1 MDRAPHW
8 RALSL
13 FGPNDPFFLWG
24 VMRGRGLGSHTHPGG
39 GPVKRAT
46 LVKRFCRS
54 LTVPTG
60 RLAGKPVRL
69 APYQS
74 RFIDG
79 AFADAVNVGVLS
91 VGRGNGKSA
100 ISAMLCVG
108 ELVGAWS
115 DAAEREVIIAAR
127 TQDQARIAWN
137 YCTAFIGRLPDATR
151 ERISIRRQPRFEIQ
165 YDDHN
170 GPHLI
175 RAISADGKS
184 ALGSSPTLAV
194 LDERGHWPISQG
206 DELEAALLTGLA
218 KRDGKALI
226 ISTSAPNDMHP
237 FSIWLD
243 REAPG
248 VYRQEHRPTP
258 NLPVDD
264 LPSLLIANPGSKHG
278 IGPTVT
284 RLKEDAALALARGGS
299 AMSRFRLLSRNER
312 VSEDNRD
319 ALLDLSEWL
328 GCETDDLPPRQGQVV
343 IGLDLGETVSMSAAA
358 YLWPETGRLEA
369 WGAFG
374 TVPALD
380 ARGQVDAVGDLYS
393 LMHKRGELALM
404 GHKTVPPAAWL
415 MRVLAHVEGEVIAA
429 IVADRFKQ
437 SQIGDAL
444 IELGNRSP
452 VVWRGMGFKDGS
464 EDVERFRRYVF
475 DDKLKVSESYLLR
488 HAIGEAAVFID
499 PAGNSKIVKGRSM
512 GRIDAACAAVLAVAE
527 ASRIMGRPQHRG
539 GRIAWG

>member
-1 MDRAPHW
+1 M
-8 RALSL
+8 
-13 FGPNDPFFLWG
+13 
-24 VMRGRGLGSHTHPGG
+24 
-39 GPVKRAT
+39 KRAN
-46 LVKRFCRS
+46 LVKAFCKS

-60 RLAGKPVRL
+60 RLAGHAIKL
-69 APYQS
+69 APYQN
-74 RFIDG
+74 RFIEG
-79 AFADAVNVGVLS
+79 AFADGVNVGVLS
-91 VGRGNGKSA
+91 VGRGNGKSSL
-100 ISAMLCVG
+100 SAMICVG

-115 DAAEREVIIAAR
+115 NAAEREVIIAAR
-127 TQDQARIAWN
+127 TQEQAKIAWS
-137 YCTAFIGRLPDATR
+137 YAVSFIGTLPAEMR
-151 ERISIRRQPRFEIQ
+151 ERITIRRQPRFEIQ
-165 YDDHN
+165 YDDTK

-194 LDERGHWPISQG
+194 LDERGHWPLAQG
-206 DELEAALLTGLA
+206 DELEAALLTGLS

-243 REAPG
+243 RDAPG

-264 LPSLLIANPGSKHG
+264 VDSLLIANPGSKHG
-278 IGPTVT
+278 IGPTLA
-284 RLKEDAALALARGGS
+284 RLGEDAALALARGGS
-299 AMSRFRLLSRNER
+299 ALSRFRLLSRNER

-319 ALLDLSEWL
+319 ALLDLNEWL
-328 GCETDDLPPRQGQVV
+328 ACETEDLPPRQGQVV
-343 IGLDLGETVSMSAAA
+343 IGLDLGETASMSAVA
-358 YLWPETGRLEA
+358 YLWPDTGRLEA

-374 TVPALD
+374 TIPTLE
-380 ARGQVDAVGDLYS
+380 ARGQVDAIGDLYS

-404 GHKTVPPAAWL
+404 GQKTVPPAA
-415 MRVLAHVEGEVIAA
+415 
-429 IVADRFKQ
+429 
-437 SQIGDAL
+437 
-444 IELGNRSP
+444 
-452 VVWRGMGFKDGS
+452 WRGMGFKDGS

-475 DDKLKVSESYLLR
+475 DGKLHAAESYLLR

-512 GRIDAACAAVLAVAE
+512 GRIDAACAAVLAIAE
-527 ASRIMGRPQHRG
+527 ASRIMGRPQHKG

>member
-1 MDRAPHW
+1 MAKT
-8 RALSL
+8 S
-13 FGPNDPFFLWG
+13 
-24 VMRGRGLGSHTHPGG
+24 
-39 GPVKRAT
+39 T
-46 LVKRFCRS
+46 LVKRFCKS
-54 LTVPTG
+54 LSVPTG
-60 RLAGKPVRL
+60 RLAGQAIKL
-69 APYQS
+69 APYQN

-79 AFADAVNVGVLS
+79 AFADGINVGVLS

-100 ISAMLCVG
+100 ISAMLCAG

-115 DAAEREVIIAAR
+115 DAAEREIIIAAR
-127 TQDQARIAWN
+127 TQEQAKIAWN
-137 YCTAFIGRLPDATR
+137 YTASFLGTLPEEVQANIT
-151 ERISIRRQPRFEIQ
+151 IRRQPRFEIQ

-170 GPHLI
+170 GPHILK
-175 RAISADGKS
+175 AISADGKS

-194 LDERGHWPISQG
+194 MDERGHWPISQG
-206 DELEAALLTGLA
+206 DELEAALLTGLS

-237 FSIWLD
+237 FSLWLD
-243 REAPG
+243 RDAPG

-264 LPSLLIANPGSKHG
+264 DDSLLIANPGSKYG
-278 IGPTVT
+278 IGPTMT

-299 AMSRFRLLSRNER
+299 ALSRFRLLSRNER
-312 VSEDNRD
+312 VAEDNRD
-319 ALLDLSEWL
+319 ALLDLNDWL
-328 GCETDDLPPRQGQVV
+328 QCETEDLPPRQGQVV
-343 IGLDLGETVSMSAAA
+343 IGLDLGETASMSAAA

-374 TVPALD
+374 TIPTLET
-380 ARGQVDAVGDLYS
+380 RGQADAVGDLYS
-393 LMHKRGELALM
+393 QMHKRKELALM
-404 GHKTVPPAAWL
+404 GQRTVPPAQWL
-415 MRVLAHVEGEVIAA
+415 RRVIGHVEGEAIAS
-429 IVADRFKQ
+429 IVADRFKEGQ
-437 SQIGDAL
+437 LTDAL
-444 IELGNRSP
+444 MEIGNRAP

-475 DDKLKVSESYLLR
+475 DGKLHVSESHLLR

-527 ASRIMGRPQHRG
+527 AARIMGRPAHKG

>member
-1 MDRAPHW
+1 MK
-8 RALSL
+8 LST
-13 FGPNDPFFLWG
+13 
-24 VMRGRGLGSHTHPGG
+24 R
-39 GPVKRAT
+39 
-46 LVKRFCRS
+46 VKRFCTS

-60 RLAGKPVRL
+60 RLAGKPIKL
-69 APYQS
+69 APYQN

-79 AFADAVNVGVLS
+79 AWSDGVNVAVLS
-91 VGRGNGKSA
+91 VGRGNGKSSL
-100 ISAMLCVG
+100 SAMLCVG

-127 TQDQARIAWN
+127 TQEQAKIAWG
-137 YCTAFIGRLPDATR
+137 YAVSFIATLPADTR
-151 ERISIRRQPRFEIQ
+151 ERITIRRQPRFEIE
-165 YDDHN
+165 YRDEN

-194 LDERGHWPISQG
+194 LDERGHWPLAQG

-243 REAPG
+243 RDAPG

-258 NLPVDD
+258 NLPVDEIE
-264 LPSLLIANPGSKHG
+264 SLLVANPGSKHG
-278 IGPTVT
+278 IGPTMV
-284 RLKEDAALALARGGS
+284 RLREDAALALARGGS
-299 AMSRFRLLSRNER
+299 ALSRFRLLSRNER

-319 ALLDLSEWL
+319 ALLDLNEWL
-328 GCETDDLPPRQGQVV
+328 GCETDELPPRQGQVV
-343 IGLDLGETVSMSAAA
+343 IGLDLGETASMSAAA

-369 WGAFG
+369 WAAFG
-374 TVPALD
+374 TVPTLE

-393 LMHKRGELALM
+393 QMHKRGELALM
-404 GHKTVPPAAWL
+404 GQKTVPPGAWL
-415 MRVLAHVEGEVIAA
+415 KRVLAHVEGEAIAA

-437 SQIGDAL
+437 SQISDAL
-444 IELGNRSP
+444 VELGNRSP

-464 EDVERFRRYVF
+464 EDVERFRRWVF
-475 DDKLKVSESYLLR
+475 DGKLHVSESYLLR

-527 ASRIMGRPQHRG
+527 GSRIMGRPQHKG